1 MMLKKLFYQLIHW
14 EEWPYQ
20 VKYIPLAPVWLW
32 YCLRARSLWFFT
44 PSNPSLTFGGFEG
57 ETKMEMYQQLPR
69 GSYPKTILIS
79 PDLSLEEVEELING
93 NGFTYPF
100 IAKPDIGM
108 MGLMFRKIET
118 REQLEKYHR
127 VIATGYLVQHLVT
140 YPVEVSVFYYRF
152 PGAYTGTIT
161 GFVRK
166 DFLEVTGNGKST
178 LLQLIEGYKRVQ
190 FRLAEMKAK
199 HANSLNKIIPKG
211 ERYILSPALNLS
223 RGGKL
228 VSLASEKD
236 ACLLSVF
243 NRISHQC
250 NGLFYGRFDIKC
262 SSVEELK
269 CGKLFSILEYNGCG
283 AEPHHI
289 YGNGN
294 NLIGAYKIIL
304 QHWNVLYNISKLNH
318 ERGIPHW
325 KFSEGLSYLRKA
337 RRYFRFLKQND
348 ATNEF

>member
-1 MMLKKLFYQLIHW
+1 
-14 EEWPYQ
+14 
-20 VKYIPLAPVWLW
+20 V
-32 YCLRARSLWFFT
+32 
-44 PSNPSLTFGGFEG
+44 
-57 ETKMEMYQQLPR
+57 
-69 GSYPKTILIS
+69 
-79 PDLSLEEVEELING
+79 
-93 NGFTYPF
+93 
-100 IAKPDIGM
+100 KPDIGM

-152 PGAYTGTIT
+152 PARIT
-161 GFVRK
+161 EQSRALFVKIFWKLPQR
-166 DFLEVTGNGKST
+166 KST
-178 LLQLIEGYKRVQ
+178 LLQLMQEHKRVQ
-190 FRLAEMKAK
+190 FRLAEMRAK
-199 HANSLNKIIPKG
+199 HANALNKIIPEG